1 MCSPTSTA
9 MRTRKISTST
19 DPNMRNSAA
28 PGTTSSY
35 PSSMIRSELV
45 DAVGAEY
52 VSADA
57 ADRLAHSIDYYWIPE
72 MWHDRGRDNPQPDFI
87 VHPGSAEEV
96 ARVLRIANQHRLPV
110 TPWGGGSGSQGGA
123 LPMYRGIVLDMKRM
137 NKVLSVDKESLTTT
151 VETGIIAQ
159 HMEWELE
166 KLGYSTMH
174 QPASISCATVGGFLA
189 HRGTGVLSTKYGKI
203 EDMVMSLEVVTPRG
217 EVINTLPVP
226 RHASGP
232 DLTQLLVGSE
242 GTLGVITKATLKIHP
257 LPQCRRFHAFL
268 FKDMHQ
274 AMLAGAEIMRRRLR
288 PCVIRLYD
296 EAETARLIK
305 RVLDIDRRGAYL
317 VFGFDGDPAMVDLE
331 MGQAIGICRKQQP
344 EDLGP
349 ELGQTWWDHR
359 YKFFYP
365 PYMFH
370 LPQAFGTLDT
380 VATFAN
386 IEKVYWAMKNAVC
399 ADFPEAAFIGHFS
412 HWYEWGCMLY
422 ARFIV
427 EKPPSDPEEATLYYN
442 RIWDLAIRAA
452 IREGGV
458 INEHHGVGLKLGR
471 LMKDLYGPAFA
482 VLADI
487 KKTLDPNN
495 IMNPGKMGFSG
506 A

>member
-1 MCSPTSTA
+1 MQKTET
-9 MRTRKISTST
+9 TE
-19 DPNMRNSAA
+19 
-28 PGTTSSY
+28 TTSNY
-35 PSSMIRSELV
+35 VFAMIRSELI
-45 DAVGAEY
+45 DAVGADY
-52 VSADA
+52 VSVSA

-72 MWHDRGRDNPQPDFI
+72 MWHDRGRENPKPEFV
-87 VHPGSAEEV
+87 VHPGSADEV
-96 ARVLRIANQHRLPV
+96 ARVLRIANNYRIPV

-123 LPMYRGIVLDMKRM
+123 LPMYRGIVLDTKRM
-137 NKVLSVDKESLTTT
+137 NRVLLIDKESLTVT

-159 HMEWELE
+159 QMEWALE
-166 KLGYSTMH
+166 KQGFSTMH
-174 QPASISCATVGGFLA
+174 QPASIACATIGGFLA

-203 EDMVMSLEVVTPRG
+203 EDMVMSLEVVTPQG

-232 DLTQLLVGSE
+232 DLTQLFLGSE
-242 GTLGVITKATLKIHP
+242 GTLGVITKVTLKIHP
-257 LPQCRRFHAFL
+257 LPEVRRFHAFL
-268 FKDMHQ
+268 FPNMHD
-274 AMLAGAEIMRRRLR
+274 ALVAGAEIMRSRLR

-296 EAETARLIK
+296 EPETARLIK
-305 RVLDIDRRGAYL
+305 RVLGIDRQGAYM
-317 VFGFDGDPAMVDLE
+317 VFGFDGPAAMVALE
-331 MGQAIGICRKQQP
+331 MDQAMAICRRTNP
-344 EDLGP
+344 EDLGA

-386 IEKVYWAMKNAVC
+386 IEKVYWAMKNAVQ
-399 ADFPEAAFIGHFS
+399 DNFPEATFIGHYS

-427 EKPPSDPEEATLYYN
+427 EHPPKDPDEATAYYN

-471 LMKDLYGPAFA
+471 LMKDLYGPAFKT
-482 VLADI
+482 LTGI
-487 KKTLDPNN
+487 KETLDPNN
-495 IMNPGKMGFSG
+495 IMNPGKMGFRG
-506 A
+506 V